1 MLIMKNEDERTG
13 FDAKHFLNTLTHRP
27 GVYRMLDA
35 RGNYLYIGKAR
46 DLKKRVSSYFQRS
59 SHSPRVS
66 ALVAHTAQM
75 EVTVTSTEAEALL
88 LENNLIKKHRPRY
101 NILLRDDKS
110 YPYIY
115 VSTNQV
121 FPRLSFHRGTRRS
134 KGRYFGPF
142 ASAGAVRETLNLL
155 QKLFKVRQCEDSFCR
170 SRTRPCLQYQI
181 DRCTAPCV
189 DYVSK
194 DEYQTNTQHAVKFL
208 EGKSAEVIEAL
219 VARMEAASERLD
231 FEQAASYRNRIESLR
246 RITAQQYVS
255 NEGGDLDIIACAAWQ
270 RALGVQVFNIRA
282 GQNLGNKSYF
292 PQVPDDLSESELL
305 TAFMGQYYLVHDI
318 PAEII
323 VNRKPADQMILN
335 EMLTAKLGRQ
345 VTLTHKVRGARAR
358 WLDIANRNL
367 AHALQ
372 ARTASN
378 ASTHRRL
385 EALQEELDLVVLPNR
400 MECFDISH
408 TMGEATVA
416 SCVVFDRSGPVTSEY
431 RRFNIEDIGPGDD
444 YAAMRQ
450 VLTRRYIRVKA
461 GEGKLPDILFID
473 GGKGQV
479 KQAIHVLEELQVEG
493 VTIVGVAKG
502 EGRRPGLESL
512 VLSDRRAPIIL
523 PPSSVALHLI
533 QQIRDEAHRFA
544 ITGHRRQRAKRRV
557 RSPLEQI
564 AGLGPKRRQSL
575 LKSFGGMRG
584 VSRAG
589 VEDLTKVPGI
599 SKAIAQSI
607 YDVFHAG

>member
-1 MLIMKNEDERTG
+1 
-13 FDAKHFLNTLTHRP
+13 
-27 GVYRMLDA
+27 
-35 RGNYLYIGKAR
+35 
-46 DLKKRVSSYFQRS
+46 
-59 SHSPRVS
+59 
-66 ALVAHTAQM
+66 
-75 EVTVTSTEAEALL
+75 
-88 LENNLIKKHRPRY
+88 
-101 NILLRDDKS
+101 
-110 YPYIY
+110 
-115 VSTNQV
+115 
-121 FPRLSFHRGTRRS
+121 
-134 KGRYFGPF
+134 
-142 ASAGAVRETLNLL
+142 
-155 QKLFKVRQCEDSFCR
+155 
-170 SRTRPCLQYQI
+170 
-181 DRCTAPCV
+181 
-189 DYVSK
+189 
-194 DEYQTNTQHAVKFL
+194 
-208 EGKSAEVIEAL
+208 
-219 VARMEAASERLD
+219 
-231 FEQAASYRNRIESLR
+231 
-246 RITAQQYVS
+246 
-255 NEGGDLDIIACAAWQ
+255 
-270 RALGVQVFNIRA
+270 
-282 GQNLGNKSYF
+282 
-292 PQVPDDLSESELL
+292 
-305 TAFMGQYYLVHDI
+305 
-318 PAEII
+318 
-323 VNRKPADQMILN
+323 
-335 EMLTAKLGRQ
+335 
-345 VTLTHKVRGARAR
+345 
-358 WLDIANRNL
+358 
-367 AHALQ
+367 ALQ

-450 VLTRRYIRVKA
+450 VLTRRYIRLKA